1 MIDMRSLRQRRRKPV
16 AIDRFVQIGGSC
28 PTLCAYRND
37 IMLTLA
43 HILTGSVGKST
54 TKELVG
60 AVLAQ
65 RFSTLKPEKSYNNE
79 IGLPLTVLRLKDED
93 QKAVLEIGGGY
104 ELGEITRMCRMF
116 PPSIAIV
123 TMVGPV

>member
-43 HILTGSVGKST
+43 HILTGSGG
-54 TKELVG
+54 ELLNSPANLDVPVSQIVIDSRAATPGSFFVALPGENTDGHAFIEDALHRG
-60 AVLAQ
+60 A
-65 RFSTLKPEKSYNNE
+65 
-79 IGLPLTVLRLKDED
+79 
-93 QKAVLEIGGGY
+93 
-104 ELGEITRMCRMF
+104 
-116 PPSIAIV
+116 IAALV
-123 TMVGPV
+123 RRDWYDPHRPMP